1 MTPAT
6 LARPGVRPSEIRTRL
21 ASSKLPP
28 DPACSEVQKLL
39 DLPEIAAL
47 IGELQ
52 ETRWTGR
59 PGYPIRTMIGLCVV
73 KSRYAL
79 PTWTKTVALV
89 GEHWGLQRALGCEGN
104 PPSVYAAYRF
114 AEKLRANGDKLER
127 CIDQVVEGL
136 KAKLPSYGT
145 DLAIDASDMPAYA
158 NGQRYVSKDSEVERN
173 WHTDPD
179 ASWGH
184 RSAVSTRRGG
194 GFFGYRLHAAVC
206 TATDLPVAWTV
217 ETAKDHETR
226 FVASLLDTAQR
237 RGAMAATACLDKGYD
252 AGPVYEDCAE
262 RDCLPLI
269 PLRQTTAVKRG
280 DHNPPT
286 CSHGSWAFAGS
297 DRKRGASKWRC
308 PTGEC
313 RPASTWIAADRLH
326 TLIPRST
333 KRWKAGYRKRAAVER
348 EFGRLKTSWGL
359 KPLRVRGLDRVRLH
373 ADLTILTKLACAL
386 SRARAATEP
395 NGSRGSNRPG
405 SRPASKRSPA
415 ASRPGLLRAPPQAS

>member
-1 MTPAT
+1 MVG
-6 LARPGVRPSEIRTRL
+6 LAL
-21 ASSKLPP
+21 A
-28 DPACSEVQKLL
+28 
-39 DLPEIAAL
+39 
-47 IGELQ
+47 
-52 ETRWTGR
+52 
-59 PGYPIRTMIGLCVV
+59 
-73 KSRYAL
+73 KSLYAL

-89 GEHWGLQRALGCEGN
+89 REHWALQRALGCEGS
-104 PPSVYAAYRF
+104 PPSIYSAYRF
-114 AEKLRANGDKLER
+114 AEKLRKHGTMVER
-127 CIDQVVEGL
+127 CIDSVVAGL
-136 KAKLPSYGT
+136 KDKLPSYGT

-217 ETAKDHETR
+217 ETAKANETR
-226 FVASLLDTAQR
+226 FAAGLIDTAQR
-237 RGAMAATACLDKGYD
+237 RGCMAATAAMDKGYD
-252 AGPVYEDCAE
+252 QRPVYDQCME

-269 PLRQTTAVKRG
+269 PLRQTPDVKRG
-280 DHNPPT
+280 DHEPPT
-286 CSHGSWAFAGS
+286 CSHGEWTFAGS

-313 RPASTWIAADRLH
+313 KPASTWLAADRLH

-348 EFGRLKTSWGL
+348 EFGRLKNQWGL

-386 SRARAATEP
+386 SRARATATTQRR
-395 NGSRGSNRPG
+395 RGSG
-405 SRPASKRSPA
+405 SAQR
-415 ASRPGLLRAPPQAS
+415 ASRPVSTRSLSSSRRE

>member
-1 MTPAT
+1 MKVTPAT

-59 PGYPIRTMIGLCVV
+59 PGYPIRTMIGLCIV

-79 PTWTKTVALV
+79 PTWTRTVALV
-89 GEHWGLQRALGCEGN
+89 REHWGLQRALGCEGE
-104 PPSVYAAYRF
+104 PPSVWAAYRF
-114 AEKLRANGDKLER
+114 QKTLRDQAAMVER
-127 CIDQVVEGL
+127 CIDAVVAGL
-136 KAKLPSYGT
+136 KERLPTYGT

-158 NGQRYVSKDSEVERN
+158 NGQRYVYKGGPERN

-194 GFFGYRLHAAVC
+194 GFYGFKLQMACC
-206 TATDLPVAWTV
+206 TKTGLPVAWSV
-217 ETAKDHETR
+217 ETGKANESR
-226 FVASLLDTAQR
+226 FVAPLIDEVKR
-237 RGAMAATACLDKGYD
+237 RGAMAATCAMDKAYD
-252 AGPVYEDCAE
+252 IGRVYGECAE
-262 RDCLPLI
+262 RDCEAI
-269 PLRQTTAVKRG
+269 VPLRATGAVVANEHR
-280 DHNPPT
+280 PPG
-286 CSHGSWAFAGS
+286 CEHGVWVFAGA
-297 DRKRGASKWRC
+297 DRKRGATKWRC
-308 PTGEC
+308 PSGEC
-313 RPASTWIAADRLH
+313 KPASTWVKADRLH
-326 TLIPRST
+326 PLMPRES
-333 KRWKAGYRKRAAVER
+333 KRWKALYRGRGAVER
-348 EFGRLKTSWGL
+348 EFGRLKNEWGL

-386 SRARAATEP
+386 ARTRAAATNQRQRRNGTSRA
-395 NGSRGSNRPG
+395 GSRRAPIRA
-405 SRPASKRSPA
+405 RPATR
-415 ASRPGLLRAPPQAS
+415 RE